1 MFQYKL
7 KLWFKKI
14 LPFSGH
20 NFNFYISCCRHTL
33 YSESKMVVINIRM
46 ITKSNKNHLIK
57 INAQSIYTYV
67 FATFHVKDL
76 SLLFFFYIS
85 PLFFSEQLFYYYIYW
100 NIFTLC
106 NWPLKVMT
114 PSDPL
119 PDNSHILQSHCLLW
133 MKCFSSL
140 PFCTCNYELSIE
152 TRDLY
157 QCFKFSLKVL

>member
-33 YSESKMVVINIRM
+33 YSESKIVVINIRM

-76 SLLFFFYIS
+76 SLLFFFIFL
-85 PLFFSEQLFYYYIYW
+85 PFFSQNSSFIIIY
-100 NIFTLC
+100 
-106 NWPLKVMT
+106 
-114 PSDPL
+114 
-119 PDNSHILQSHCLLW
+119 
-133 MKCFSSL
+133 
-140 PFCTCNYELSIE
+140 IE
-152 TRDLY
+152 TFLLY
-157 QCFKFSLKVL
+157 VIDH